1 MLKKILL
8 NNFILLLI
16 LSSIWGSS
24 FLAIKIAVKTIN
36 PISIASF
43 RLIIGTIVL
52 AFFFYFSNN
61 KLNLSS
67 IVKKCESIKANNGAV
82 DNNNPAKDE
91 LIYISDQDI
100 KIKGIKFPSKAVK
113 KI

>member
-1 MLKKILL
+1 MTPIKPIKMP
-8 NNFILLLI
+8 NNLVI
-16 LSSIWGSS
+16 
-24 FLAIKIAVKTIN
+24 
-36 PISIASF
+36 
-43 RLIIGTIVL
+43 
-52 AFFFYFSNN
+52 
-61 KLNLSS
+61 LNLSS

>member
-1 MLKKILL
+1 MTPIKP
-8 NNFILLLI
+8 
-16 LSSIWGSS
+16 
-24 FLAIKIAVKTIN
+24 IKI
-36 PISIASF
+36 P
-43 RLIIGTIVL
+43 
-52 AFFFYFSNN
+52 NN
-61 KLNLSS
+61 LVVLNLSS

>member
-1 MLKKILL
+1 MTPIKPIKMP
-8 NNFILLLI
+8 NNL
-16 LSSIWGSS
+16 
-24 FLAIKIAVKTIN
+24 V
-36 PISIASF
+36 
-43 RLIIGTIVL
+43 V
-52 AFFFYFSNN
+52 
-61 KLNLSS
+61 LNLSS